1 MQQLTRIVGRFPV
14 VTLLLLLAF
23 LFVAAD
29 GLRIIQYPPRTTHIF
44 RQSDCLAYT
53 KTYFRNDLPFFKP
66 ATYNLIGKEGRVVSE
81 FPVLYYLSAK
91 ICKVVGYHLWVIRG
105 VTFLCYIFGLLY
117 LFGIARMWL
126 RGFLL
131 PAFVVVML
139 GASPFYFFYAVN
151 FLPNVPAISFS
162 LVGLYHWLR
171 YKDRAKVLHLLAG
184 TLFFALALL
193 LKPTDGGL
201 IPVAILGALL
211 MTNGRREVNAA
222 TRLRLLGSFGVVS
235 VVMVW
240 WFLFVRAYN
249 AENGNNIN
257 LQGIYPMWEMGRWEI
272 YETFRFRLL
281 DQGPKCFHSVPM
293 LLLLLGFFG
302 LFLMRWKKM
311 DVLLRNFVLML
322 VAGAVVYGVLWF
334 KAFMIHDYYQLIF
347 AIPAVFLTIS
357 VLHYFQQ
364 HVLNTMSGVKV
375 RIAQFVTAA
384 LMIAAIYYN
393 QAMQLDRYSDANIG
407 FDNIQQINEVEP
419 YLRKIGVKPTDIVLS
434 VPDGSPNISLVAYG
448 NPGYSS
454 DLFWKGNF
462 SVPFCKE
469 HGAKYMIVANG
480 TAIHEPAYEPYTK
493 KLIGRYKDIYIYDIS
508 D

>member
-53 KTYFRNDLPFFKP
+53 KTYFRNDLPFLRP

-105 VTFLCYIFGLLY
+105 VTFLCYLAGLVY

-131 PAFVVVML
+131 PAFVAVML

-162 LVGLYHWLR
+162 LAGLYHWLR
-171 YKDRAKVLHLLAG
+171 YKDGEKMLHLLAG
-184 TLFFALALL
+184 TLFFTLALL

-201 IPVAILGALL
+201 IPVAFLGAILL
-211 MTNGRREVNAA
+211 TKARMAVSSGV
-222 TRLRLLGSFGVVS
+222 RLRLLVTFVVAG

-240 WFLFVRAYN
+240 WILFVKAYN

-293 LLLLLGFFG
+293 LLLLVGFAFV
-302 LFLMRWKKM
+302 FLAKWKKM
-311 DVLLRNFVLML
+311 DVLLRNFVLLL

-347 AIPAVFLTIS
+347 AIPAVFLTIA
-357 VLHYFQQ
+357 VVHYFQQ
-364 HVLNTMSGVKV
+364 FLLSSMPIVKV
-375 RIAQFVTAA
+375 RIVQLVVAA
-384 LMIAAIYYN
+384 IMIAAIYYN
-393 QAMQLDRYSDANIG
+393 QAIQLDRYSDANIG

-419 YLRKIGVKPTDIVLS
+419 YLRKIGVKPTDIILS

-454 DLFWKGNF
+454 DLFGKGTY
-462 SVPFCKE
+462 SVQFCKE

-480 TAIHEPAYEPYTK
+480 TAIHEPAYEPFTK

>member
-1 MQQLTRIVGRFPV
+1 
-14 VTLLLLLAF
+14 
-23 LFVAAD
+23 
-29 GLRIIQYPPRTTHIF
+29 
-44 RQSDCLAYT
+44 
-53 KTYFRNDLPFFKP
+53 
-66 ATYNLIGKEGRVVSE
+66 
-81 FPVLYYLSAK
+81 
-91 ICKVVGYHLWVIRG
+91 
-105 VTFLCYIFGLLY
+105 
-117 LFGIARMWL
+117 
-126 RGFLL
+126 
-131 PAFVVVML
+131 
-139 GASPFYFFYAVN
+139 
-151 FLPNVPAISFS
+151 LPNVPAISFS

>member
-1 MQQLTRIVGRFPV
+1 MQQLKAIVGRFPV
-14 VTLLLLLAF
+14 VTLLLLLLF

-53 KTYFRNDLPFFKP
+53 KTYYRNDLPFLQP

-105 VTFLCYIFGLLY
+105 VTFLCYIVGLLY
-117 LFGIARMWL
+117 LFGIARIWL
-126 RGFLL
+126 RSFLL
-131 PAFVVVML
+131 PAFVVVTL

-162 LVGLYHWLR
+162 LAGLYHWLR
-171 YKDRAKVLHLLAG
+171 YNDREKMLHLVVGAF
-184 TLFFALALL
+184 FFALALL

-201 IPVAILGALL
+201 IPLTFLGAILF
-211 MTNGRREVNAA
+211 TNARKAVSSSHRF
-222 TRLRLLGSFGVVS
+222 RLLVAFVGAGG
-235 VVMVW
+235 VMVW
-240 WFLFVRAYN
+240 WILFVRAYN

-272 YETFRFRLL
+272 YETLRFRLL

-293 LLLLLGFFG
+293 LLLLVGFVFV
-302 LFLMRWKKM
+302 FLAKLKKM
-311 DVLLRNFVLML
+311 DLLLRNFLLML
-322 VAGAVVYGVLWF
+322 VSGAVVYGVLWF

-347 AIPAVFLTIS
+347 AIPAVFLTIA
-357 VLHYFQQ
+357 VLHYLQQ
-364 HVLNTMSGVKV
+364 YVLSSMSMMKIRVV
-375 RIAQFVTAA
+375 ELVTAG

-393 QAMQLDRYSDANIG
+393 QAIQLDRYSDANIG

-454 DLFWKGNF
+454 DLFGKGTY
-462 SVPFCKE
+462 SVQFCKE

-480 TAIHEPAYEPYTK
+480 TAIHEPAYEPFTK

-508 D
+508 E